1 MPEFKPN
8 VPVVQTDPLVR
19 VDVDKNKPLPP
30 GRYRFELVV
39 VDDAGNESEPAQI
52 DVIVKDTQR
61 PTAVLDMVNADKV
74 VIKPLISV
82 GEPVQWTYR
91 VSNTGNVPLVWTV
104 DDDREG
110 PLLCPC

>member
-82 GEPVQWTYR
+82 GESFILSGLRSSDVEPGQIKSYR
-91 VSNTGNVPLVWTV
+91 ST
-104 DDDREG
+104 
-110 PLLCPC
+110 LLGDG